1 MTVYGQEN
9 CFGKDMWGYD
19 VNPGC
24 SAPYNF
30 SNPSS
35 YSSFSN
41 TSSND
46 YYTYPSS
53 NDYYTYPSSNDYYT
67 YSSDNSDSGGGSY
80 SSDSRGVGIT
90 GIALI
95 GLCFSA
101 LFLPKIN
108 SLIGLQNS
116 APATF
121 DFKQSDI
128 SQRTQPD
135 SKYHSAV
142 PQNTISK
149 VETLP
154 VQPEFSS
161 AHSQSTPIISNSTIS
176 ESSPVEPPV
185 NAPNPEATAIGANS
199 TESEFHST
207 APQNLSPILE
217 SGSETTDSSVSE
229 SSPVEPPVN
238 APNPEATAIGA
249 NPTESEFHSTAPQNP
264 SLISV
269 SSPVEPPVDTPTSEA
284 TFVNNSVI

>member
-41 TSSND
+41 T
-46 YYTYPSS
+46 SS

-135 SKYHSAV
+135 SEYHSAF

-154 VQPEFSS
+154 VQPKFSS

-176 ESSPVEPPV
+176 ESSPVESPV
-185 NAPNPEATAIGANS
+185 NAPNSEVTAIGANS
-199 TESEFHST
+199 
-207 APQNLSPILE
+207 
-217 SGSETTDSSVSE
+217 
-229 SSPVEPPVN
+229 
-238 APNPEATAIGA
+238 
-249 NPTESEFHSTAPQNP
+249 TESEFHSTAPQNP